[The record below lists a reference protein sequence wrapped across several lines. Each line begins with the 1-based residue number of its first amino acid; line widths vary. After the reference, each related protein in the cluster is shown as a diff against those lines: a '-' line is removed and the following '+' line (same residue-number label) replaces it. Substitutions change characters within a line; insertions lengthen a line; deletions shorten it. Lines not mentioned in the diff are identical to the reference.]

1 MPFLYQGEELG
12 LTDGVVPPEH
22 SADPAGTRNA
32 NPADSRDGCRTPM
45 PWEPV
50 DGFGFTDA
58 GVEPWLPFGGRSADD
73 TVEVQRDEPTSWL
86 HRYRRLLE
94 VRRRLAVSGPIE
106 WLPHDEAGAVLG
118 YRRGTTM
125 LLANLSDEPVRVDLP
140 SGEWEIAYLTN
151 GAERQLLPARSAAI
165 LTERS

>member
-12 LTDGVVPPEH
+12 LTDGVVPSER

-58 GVEPWLPFGGRSADD
+58 DVEPWLPFGGRSADD
-73 TVEVQRDEPTSWL
+73 TVQVQRADSASWL
-86 HRYRRLLE
+86 HRYRRLLG
-94 VRRRLAVSGPIE
+94 VRRRLAVRGPVE
-106 WLPHDEAGAVLG
+106 WLPLDEAGAVLG
-118 YRRGTTM
+118 YRRGSTM
-125 LLANLSDEPVRVDLP
+125 VVANVSDEPVHFDPP
-140 SGEWEIAYLTN
+140 SGEWEIAYLTD
-151 GAERQLLPARSAAI
+151 GEERQLLPARSAAI